1 MVLTVAILKSSLE
14 LTVSVKAST
23 GLSPFRVTHSGA
35 IDTLPSVKLTQ
46 NCDLPE
52 RSQRKPEKRLDLP
65 LPLNNSSIEG
75 MASEQTV
82 LNVLGRAFW
91 DPTPTG
97 TDLRARQLAAAMG
110 YPTTWRVVRTVDTIQ
125 GRSMIADRIY
135 AGKPDTDC
143 DAWFHHEAAMKVAAA
158 WNDESSTAFSNA
170 GGHLLPREPLFDK
183 HDKVQVMYEG
193 EWWDAKVLRRKTH
206 NEGFRYQ
213 VQYVQDHSKQ
223 TGVDERLIRP
233 RQDLN
238 HDAFALAKQQ
248 GFGEG
253 WQATANGKRWKI
265 IAPDG
270 TVYTSKKAALEAFHE
285 VDSTPAVE
293 EGDPPWRTTQHEYL
307 GRSILWTTTHNISAR
322 RNISVDQVG
331 KVVGWIAETDVD
343 KAGLP
348 GFVSERTKEPARL
361 FHIKFPDDH
370 SHPYASYLVSSQDL
384 EEHEL
389 EGCLIPEDELPPTKK
404 ARKR

>member
-1 MVLTVAILKSSLE
+1 
-14 LTVSVKAST
+14 
-23 GLSPFRVTHSGA
+23 
-35 IDTLPSVKLTQ
+35 
-46 NCDLPE
+46 
-52 RSQRKPEKRLDLP
+52 
-65 LPLNNSSIEG
+65 

-143 DAWFHHEAAMKVAAA
+143 DAWFHHEAAMKAAAA

-253 WQATANGKRWKI
+253 WQATAHGKRWKV

-270 TVYTSKKAALEAFHE
+270 TVYTRKKSGPGSFSRGGCDTSSRRRRPSVAYHATRILGAIYTVDYNAQYFGSPEHKCGSSWESCGLDCRNGCGQGWTTWLCLRAHQGARAALPHQ
-285 VDSTPAVE
+285 VP
-293 EGDPPWRTTQHEYL
+293 
-307 GRSILWTTTHNISAR
+307 R
-322 RNISVDQVG
+322 RPFASLR
-331 KVVGWIAETDVD
+331 VVFGE
-343 KAGLP
+343 LP
-348 GFVSERTKEPARL
+348 GFGRARVGRL
-361 FHIKFPDDH
+361 
-370 SHPYASYLVSSQDL
+370 SNSR
-384 EEHEL
+384 
-389 EGCLIPEDELPPTKK
+389 G
-404 ARKR
+404 